1 MRLGGPADLF
11 YEARD
16 AEELEIAMRLAR
28 QCAIPYFLLGLG
40 ANVIIGDLGFRGL
53 VIRNCARGMR
63 VLSAGNQVWTESGAI
78 MYPDVIGQA
87 VAARL
92 SGLGALRGHSVHR
105 RRCSLAEPAL
115 SGAGPQAHHVYRRS
129 IAGR

>member
-63 VLSAGNQVWTESGAI
+63 VLSAGNQIWTESGAI
-78 MYPDVIGQA
+78 MYPGRHRPSGSG
-87 VAARL
+87 AA
-92 SGLGALRGHSVHR
+92 LGPRALRGHSVHR

-115 SGAGPQAHHVYRRS
+115 SGAGPEAHHVYRRS
-129 IAGR
+129 VAER